1 MCPRT
6 AQRRPSARSLP
17 QDEARGVRGGRERRA
32 RGQADSRAGGA
43 GGIPPS
49 HPAREDAPQPHTA
62 PRGFPCKPMRRR
74 SAASEGRCRRHG
86 EAARKGPRG
95 VLLHERGRVQVR
107 RFSGAKLTWLTR
119 RPVPDARRIPPP
131 DVNLRRGATGVRHGP
146 SRTHGQFPRKT
157 TRIGWHAA
165 TLFRPVFPSRT
176 LPHYL
181 ILRAFDCCR

>member
-1 MCPRT
+1 MT
-6 AQRRPSARSLP
+6 ANRRIFLNIIA
-17 QDEARGVRGGRERRA
+17 
-32 RGQADSRAGGA
+32 
-43 GGIPPS
+43 
-49 HPAREDAPQPHTA
+49 TY
-62 PRGFPCKPMRRR
+62 MRRR
-74 SAASEGRCRRHG
+74 SFASEGRCRRHG

-95 VLLHERGRVQVR
+95 GRPPERGRVQVR

-165 TLFRPVFPSRT
+165 TLFRPVFPSQT
-176 LPHYL
+176 LPHYQKL
-181 ILRAFDCCR
+181 NFENITSLLCGYFSKIRQSEQAAGQKFSVRPATEILST